1 MLRSRAGLEHVSD
14 FEKVSCQCLHWVRV
28 MGRLFHLA
36 ENSPPCGDTYRENTR
51 ELCGERMTSPIVLA
65 ASVHRANLL
74 VR

>member
-1 MLRSRAGLEHVSD
+1 MLPVLKMIISMSLQQVS
-14 FEKVSCQCLHWVRV
+14 V
-28 MGRLFHLA
+28 MLRLFHLA

-51 ELCGERMTSPIVLA
+51 ELCVESMTSPIGLA

>member
-1 MLRSRAGLEHVSD
+1 
-14 FEKVSCQCLHWVRV
+14 

-36 ENSPPCGDTYRENTR
+36 EHSPPCGDTYRKNTR
-51 ELCGERMTSPIVLA
+51 ELCGESMTSPIVLA